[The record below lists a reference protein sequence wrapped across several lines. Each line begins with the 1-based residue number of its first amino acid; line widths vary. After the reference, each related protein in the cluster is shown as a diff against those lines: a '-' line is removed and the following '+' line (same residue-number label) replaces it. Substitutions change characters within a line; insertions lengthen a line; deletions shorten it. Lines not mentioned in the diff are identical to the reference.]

1 MEGFYKLYDGYP
13 ISSLDGIS
21 LANQGTN
28 FGIIGNEPI
37 VSSGKGRAY
46 GAELFFQKKLT
57 ENFFA
62 TISYTLLYSEFT
74 GLNSD
79 KYIPSAW
86 DFRHLISGIVGYKFG
101 EGWEFGG
108 KIRYAGGSPYTAYDT
123 TASRRLFIL
132 NGFGQLDFARL
143 NEERLRAFRQVD
155 VRIDKKWS
163 FTSWSLDLFIDVQN
177 VFAFSLDAPAQ
188 YSFTRT
194 ADNADWA
201 STDGQ
206 PVRPDGSN
214 ATAVFIDNSST
225 LVTPTIGIIIEF

>member
-1 MEGFYKLYDGYP
+1 
-13 ISSLDGIS
+13 
-21 LANQGTN
+21 
-28 FGIIGNEPI
+28 
-37 VSSGKGRAY
+37 
-46 GAELFFQKKLT
+46 
-57 ENFFA
+57 
-62 TISYTLLYSEFT
+62 
-74 GLNSD
+74 
-79 KYIPSAW
+79 
-86 DFRHLISGIVGYKFG
+86 
-101 EGWEFGG
+101 
-108 KIRYAGGSPYTAYDT
+108 
-123 TASRRLFIL
+123 
-132 NGFGQLDFARL
+132 
-143 NEERLRAFRQVD
+143 